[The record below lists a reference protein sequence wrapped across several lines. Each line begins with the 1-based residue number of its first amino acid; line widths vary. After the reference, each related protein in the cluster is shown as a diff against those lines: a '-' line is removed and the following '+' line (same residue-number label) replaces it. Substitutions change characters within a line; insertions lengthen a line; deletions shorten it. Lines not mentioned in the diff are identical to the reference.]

1 VEDKQVFAEDAHLLE
16 GLVKGEGLDTGSER
30 SDPVDSLLLAD
41 SPDVPHSLEVEEA
54 AADADEGE
62 SSVVAVSVAGSEAGS
77 GGGVM
82 RSGMGSESVEE
93 EGVVDPDVGDMAIE
107 RLERD
112 HRGRSGKESQVDTA
126 GVHLVLVTIE
136 EDIQL
141 AAREADSWE
150 FEQVAGRTD
159 SSVDEEQENRKDD
172 LRSWASVR
180 NGRGDWGVDEG
191 LVFEADYRERLV
203 GIDTRDDR
211 GGQLGKAG
219 WTQDDRS
226 RQVVALLNPADAR
239 QAQSHS
245 RLAETHAMAVG
256 WAVR

>member
-1 VEDKQVFAEDAHLLE
+1 MEDKQVFAEDAHLLE

-141 AAREADSWE
+141 ATREADSWE
-150 FEQVAGRTD
+150 VEQAAERTD
-159 SSVDEEQENRKDD
+159 LSVDEEPEDRKAD
-172 LRSWASVR
+172 LRSLTSVR
-180 NGRGDWGVDEG
+180 KRPGDWGVDEG

-203 GIDTRDDR
+203 GLDVRDDR
-211 GGQLGKAG
+211 GGELGKADLA
-219 WTQDDRS
+219 QDD
-226 RQVVALLNPADAR
+226 
-239 QAQSHS
+239 
-245 RLAETHAMAVG
+245 
-256 WAVR
+256 

>member
-16 GLVKGEGLDTGSER
+16 GLVRGGRLDTGSER

-126 GVHLVLVTIE
+126 VVHLVSVTIE
-136 EDIQL
+136 EDTQL
-141 AAREADSWE
+141 GTHEADSWE
-150 FEQVAGRTD
+150 SEQVAGCTD